1 MSERVGCSI
10 DRKTMKKKEDYGS
23 IDAASLA
30 EAFMCAAQKGREER
44 RLTAGGKQYEQQR
57 RETQE

>member
-10 DRKTMKKKEDYGS
+10 DRKTMQKIADYGS

-30 EAFMCAAQKGREER
+30 EAIMRAAQKGREER
-44 RLTAGGKQYEQQR
+44 RLTSGGKRYEQQR
-57 RETQE
+57 REAQE